1 MSLDRQTVMVIA
13 FYISLVY
20 TVIFVTN
27 SGHAQIDPD
36 TIVGAWLFDEGKG
49 KVAEDLS
56 GGQHNGLKDSQDK
69 H

>member
-1 MSLDRQTVMVIA
+1 MNLNRQFMLVIA
-13 FYISLVY
+13 FYIALVY
-20 TVIFVTN
+20 TVMFVAN
-27 SGHAQIDPD
+27 SSYAQIDPD